1 MIINSIF
8 IYIYGIVVNKENVY
22 KINSILY
29 IILFMILLFTITFI
43 IGRPKL
49 EFYDWCWG
57 QYSPFKTIVSQFKYA
72 SSISILKNIVGNS
85 IMLIPLSFLLMI
97 RNKKFNNIFKQL
109 LIVLP
114 IIIFIEILQAYTH
127 TGTFDIDDI
136 LLNYMGTLIFTFLI
150 TRFNIIDKI
159 RDLFY
164 TDFRLNNKVKDIMFY
179 IVLII
184 VIIYDI
190 VLFVV

>member
-1 MIINSIF
+1 MKNKILLIEKTILIINIIIYCFLVIVGRNQYIYNMSYLKCIIFMIINSIF

-22 KINSILY
+22 KSNSILY

-49 EFYDWCWG
+49 EFYNWCYKG

-97 RNKKFNNIFKQL
+97 RNKKFNNIFKQS

-114 IIIFIEILQAYTH
+114 INSVFS
-127 TGTFDIDDI
+127 
-136 LLNYMGTLIFTFLI
+136 
-150 TRFNIIDKI
+150 
-159 RDLFY
+159 
-164 TDFRLNNKVKDIMFY
+164 NKLSPFSSSVEE
-179 IVLII
+179 
-184 VIIYDI
+184 
-190 VLFVV
+190 

>member
-49 EFYDWCWG
+49 EFYNWCYRG

-72 SSISILKNIVGNS
+72 SSISILINVYCHS
-85 IMLIPLSFLLMI
+85 
-97 RNKKFNNIFKQL
+97 
-109 LIVLP
+109 
-114 IIIFIEILQAYTH
+114 
-127 TGTFDIDDI
+127 
-136 LLNYMGTLIFTFLI
+136 
-150 TRFNIIDKI
+150 
-159 RDLFY
+159 
-164 TDFRLNNKVKDIMFY
+164 
-179 IVLII
+179 
-184 VIIYDI
+184 
-190 VLFVV
+190 